1 VSKVKEMRL
10 KKKLLGE
17 RKISEIKKILDELVK
32 DPRKKI
38 K

>member
-1 VSKVKEMRL
+1 MRL
-10 KKKLLGE
+10 KNKLLGE
-17 RKISEIKKILDELVK
+17 RKMSDIKKILDELVK

>member
-1 VSKVKEMRL
+1 MRL
-10 KKKLLGE
+10 KKKLVGE
-17 RKISEIKKILDELVK
+17 RKMSEIKKLLEEMVK